1 MKKFTFLTLAAS
13 SVLMAS
19 ASTPKQA
26 TMSVSN
32 ERAYDSKVVAAKKT
46 QLTNNLQ
53 EYKVAKSAITSLKS
67 NNETPISRAEATDP
81 ATGAHLMYLAPDGAF
96 YPIVRFNQAGSETLY
111 YMNLDQILVPAG
123 KELTFPNFSY
133 TYNAETGL
141 AWPENLDW
149 DWAYYMGLYDSQY
162 LFTKE
167 KASDYDLTA
176 TLWPCK
182 ALNLGLPT
190 PELTVGENTYSP
202 SYKDGEKV
210 VDMSLVI
217 GGNGGFNQGFT
228 DALIS
233 TGKYSNFEFNVML
246 SNYNAAVT
254 FGSYSEVVG
263 AGKTVDAAF
272 SGTSVA
278 AVRDNHLKSSMEAG
292 GVTSDDFYG
301 ISQQFVTGPTNA
313 ILSNVTLTAFTVGKA
328 GNDISLTI
336 YQLTPDG
343 ESVKLTQVY
352 EALHTLE
359 ADAKGWTRINFEIF
373 DEETENEYIVLE
385 PNAEYMFLLSDI
397 EDLDAFIPQMAEFQ
411 NNVGEFTADWFR
423 RGIVTDIYL
432 RNGGFYQISADMNWG
447 VQGNSSAR
455 AFYPSINF
463 ELTLKYPYICPVL
476 YFEDQEHGYYP
487 EIGVSEIE
495 MPLFPYK
502 DEQTSTI
509 LGSIYIF
516 SDATAEELKASMEFS
531 SDELKSKINAVVANG
546 KDFQIQ
552 GNSYVSKTAQRI
564 VQVEVLEDIPAG
576 SWIKLHNYN
585 ETLTINLP
593 AYDMS
598 GIGDVVADGEAVAT
612 EYFDLQGRKFA
623 GETNGV
629 VIKKMT
635 MTDGSVKAV
644 KVVK

>member
-1 MKKFTFLTLAAS
+1 
-13 SVLMAS
+13 
-19 ASTPKQA
+19 
-26 TMSVSN
+26 MSVSN

-67 NNETPISRAEATDP
+67 NNNESPISRAEATDP
-81 ATGAHLMYLAPDGAF
+81 ATGAHLMYLTPNGSF
-96 YPIVRFNQAGSETLY
+96 YPIVRFNQAGSDILY

-133 TYNAETGL
+133 TYSAEDGL
-141 AWPENLDW
+141 DFPENLDW

-162 LFTKE
+162 VMTKE
-167 KASDYDLTA
+167 KASGYDLTT
-176 TLWPCK
+176 TLWPGRT
-182 ALNLGLPT
+182 LNFEFPT
-190 PELTVGENTYSP
+190 PELTVGENTYYP
-202 SYKDGEKV
+202 SYKDIDENKV
-210 VDMSLVI
+210 VDMTLAI
-217 GGNGGFNQGFT
+217 GGTGGFNQGFT

-233 TGKYSNFEFNVML
+233 TGKYSNFEFNVVL
-246 SNYNAAVT
+246 SNYNAAEV

-263 AGKTVDAAF
+263 AGKTVNALF

-278 AVRDNHLKSSMEAG
+278 AIRDNHLKSGMEAG

-301 ISQQFVTGPTNA
+301 IAQQFVTGPTNA
-313 ILSNVTLTAFTVGKA
+313 ILSNVILPAFIVGA
-328 GNDISLTI
+328 EGNDISLTI

-359 ADAKGWTRINFEIF
+359 ADTKGWTRIYFDIF

-385 PNAEYMFLLSDI
+385 PNAEYMFLISDI
-397 EDLDAFIPQMAEFQ
+397 EDLDAFLPQMAEFQ
-411 NNVGEFTADWFR
+411 NNVGEFTADWFK
-423 RGIVTDIYL
+423 RGMVTDIYL
-432 RNGGFYQISADMNWG
+432 RNGSFYQIDADMNWG

-476 YFEDQEHGYYP
+476 YFEDQNHGYYP
-487 EIGVSEIE
+487 EVGVSEIE
-495 MPLFPYK
+495 MPLFPYQ
-502 DEQTSTI
+502 DEQSSTN
-509 LGSIYIF
+509 LGSIYVF
-516 SDATAEELKASMEFS
+516 SDATAEELQASMEYS
-531 SDELKSKINAVVANG
+531 SEDLKSKINAVVANG
-546 KDFQIQ
+546 NDLKYEGQ
-552 GNSYVSKTAQRI
+552 NYASKTAQRI
-564 VQVEVLEDIPAG
+564 VQVEALEDIPAG

-593 AYDMS
+593 AYELS
-598 GIGDVVADGEAVAT
+598 GIGDVVADGETVAT
-612 EYFDLQGRKFA
+612 EYFDLQGRKLA
-623 GETNGV
+623 GEANGV

-635 MTDGSVKAV
+635 MADGSVKAV